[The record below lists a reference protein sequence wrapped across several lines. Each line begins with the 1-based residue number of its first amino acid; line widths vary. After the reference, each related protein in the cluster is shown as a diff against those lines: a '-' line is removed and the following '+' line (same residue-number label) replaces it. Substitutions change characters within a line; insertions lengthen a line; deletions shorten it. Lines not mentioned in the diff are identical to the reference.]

1 MKSRVFLDTNLLI
14 YLYSEDEVEKSRIV
28 ARLVEENDCIISLQ
42 VVNEFANVLIKKF
55 KVSYVGVLEA
65 IKELTIVFTISNLS
79 ISSITNAIQIH
90 HKYKL
95 SYYDSLIV
103 SSAQIEDCTYLY
115 SEDMHN
121 SLIIGEVLEIRNPFL
136 Y

>member
-55 KVSYVGVLEA
+55 KVSYIGVLEA

-79 ISSITNAIQIH
+79 ISNITNAIQIH

-103 SSAQIEDCTYLY
+103 SSAQMEDCTYLY

-121 SLIIGEVLEIRNPFL
+121 SLIIDEELEIRNPFL